1 MTTKYLPDLARVA
14 AQFNPKP
21 DEAPVTTTSFLN
33 PIFSPPRT
41 LGVSFSLGTYSF
53 SGSSVAVRPAQSSV
67 AVETA
72 GEEKTDGW
80 LTTAVESDVVLAR
93 NVAPLLFEAGRKA
106 VTATA
111 EKQKATSL
119 NIVVFLSPDTRQL
132 SKVNVLFVEELA
144 MAKWNGLIRQQEEA
158 KQLGRSSF
166 VVVATRKMEGCA
178 AARCALMV
186 MCDAIQKQ
194 GYLRVSQKFNL
205 CFTIFGWL

>member
-1 MTTKYLPDLARVA
+1 MLRRECRIFPVIKEDNDIPLFPFSTSRQAMTTKYLPDLARVA

-93 NVAPLLFEAGRKA
+93 KVAPLLFEAGRKA

-111 EKQKATSL
+111 EKQKAASL

-132 SKVNVLFVEELA
+132 RKVNALFVEELA
-144 MAKWNGLIRQQEEA
+144 KWRGMR
-158 KQLGRSSF
+158 
-166 VVVATRKMEGCA
+166 RK
-178 AARCALMV
+178 
-186 MCDAIQKQ
+186 
-194 GYLRVSQKFNL
+194 
-205 CFTIFGWL
+205 